1 MSGVPTQIP
10 THRGPELDAFLERLR
25 RGDPEAVEA
34 VGRLFDE
41 LGLVNK
47 EEVDRDRGEEKS
59 GS

>member
-1 MSGVPTQIP
+1 MSGVPIQIP
-10 THRGPELDAFLERLR
+10 THRGPEFDAFLERLR

-47 EEVDRDRGEEKS
+47 EEVDGEACEEERPA
-59 GS
+59 